1 MKKNKN
7 VSASLVVHEIGD
19 CLKRT
24 LQWCTEHFEEINVV
38 DSGESTDNTTAICNE
53 FNNQIN
59 LYTRPFDNFQNQTNF
74 ILDKSTKPWICGLDG
89 DEIIYSPWSMDQV
102 VKLLDKES
110 RTIGILDRINF
121 QKDIYHRRTP
131 IQPDYQTG
139 RLFQGHKRAT
149 GAMHSLIDLSNE
161 NSMLIPKIIMLHWG
175 HIRSNECLLKKTQI
189 YKKFVNIDNADGKNV
204 EKYDDWFVRRNKEWN
219 KNIVRIDDNNL
230 IKYIEKW
237 NAIK

>member
-7 VSASLVVHEIGD
+7 VSVSLHVHEIGD
-19 CLKRT
+19 CLRRT
-24 LQWCTEHFEEINVV
+24 LQWCVEHFEEINVV

-53 FNNQIN
+53 FNDQIN

-89 DEIIYSPWSMDQV
+89 DEIIYSPWSMDQL
-102 VKLLDKES
+102 VKLLES
-110 RTIGILDRINF
+110 QGKTAGVVDRINF

-149 GAMHSLIDLSNE
+149 GPMHNLFDLSNE
-161 NSMLIPKIIMLHWG
+161 IPMVFYQVIILHWG
-175 HIRSNECLLKKTQI
+175 HIRDEEVLLKKSRA
-189 YKKFVNIDNADGKNV
+189 YKKFTNENAADGK
-204 EKYDDWFVRRNKEWN
+204 ELQQHDDWFVRRNEEWN
-219 KNIVRIDDNNL
+219 KNIIAIDNQDM
-230 IKYIEKW
+230 IKYVEKW